1 MKISFLLVSM
11 ALHASA
17 LAYPALFL
25 DSRVAAPII
34 VTLLETNGGSGNG
47 GTDEGSAPQKKPI
60 RSTRKAAPE
69 MRQEQSVA
77 EAERIVARPEQLVE
91 LPKTISTAVVA
102 TDAPGGIVISA
113 RQSAAASVVEN
124 SSPSSGGRAEGV
136 GGTGGSGGGGGNGGG
151 GSGLNGIGPGSGDG
165 RGSGNGGSPF
175 LQVQI
180 TYSPMPEYPDS
191 ARKAG
196 WQGTVTLRVLV
207 DEEGKS
213 KSVEVYQ
220 SSGFALLDQAAV
232 ETVRKRWRFYP
243 AREGEKQVENRI
255 RIPIEFSLRNLK
267 KN

>member
-1 MKISFLLVSM
+1 MKISFLFVSM

-113 RQSAAASVVEN
+113 RQSGAASVVEN

-136 GGTGGSGGGGGNGGG
+136 GGTGGSG
-151 GSGLNGIGPGSGDG
+151 LNGIGPGSGDR

-243 AREGEKQVENRI
+243 AREGEKRVENRI

>member
-1 MKISFLLVSM
+1 M
-11 ALHASA
+11 ALHAAA

-25 DSRVAAPII
+25 DSRVVTPVI
-34 VTLLETNGGSGNG
+34 VTLVDADGGSGNAPAG
-47 GTDEGSAPQKKPI
+47 EDSAPQKKPI
-60 RSTRKAAPE
+60 RSTRKAASE

-77 EAERIVARPEQLVE
+77 AAERIVARPEQLVE

-113 RQSAAASVVEN
+113 RLSEPAAVVEN
-124 SSPSSGGRAEGV
+124 SSPSNGRRAEGV
-136 GGTGGSGGGGGNGGG
+136 GGTGGNGGGGNGGG

-243 AREGEKQVENRI
+243 AREGEKRVENRI
-255 RIPIEFSLRNLK
+255 RIPIEFSLRNLR